1 MVTVHAHARAKALA
15 KASSGHPVEAW
26 YRPCLKPPKIARAW
40 LRLLRYRLRSYGC
53 VATVDHQGRTMFV
66 ADAHRGDRKR
76 FVVRADEKLTAFP
89 MKQARVVWTLA
100 AKMK

>member
-1 MVTVHAHARAKALA
+1 
-15 KASSGHPVEAW
+15 
-26 YRPCLKPPKIARAW
+26 
-40 LRLLRYRLRSYGC
+40 LRSFFKLRAVLKYWEILADNLSKACWSYGY

>member
-1 MVTVHAHARAKALA
+1 LRSFFKLRAVLKYWEILADNLSKAC
-15 KASSGHPVEAW
+15 W
-26 YRPCLKPPKIARAW
+26 
-40 LRLLRYRLRSYGC
+40 SYGC

>member
-40 LRLLRYRLRSYGC
+40 LRLLRYRLRSWGC
-53 VATVDHQGRTMFV
+53 VSVLDSVGRTLWI
-66 ADAHRGDRKR
+66 ADAHRGEGKR
-76 FVVRADEKLTAFP
+76 FVVRADEKLTAFVELESAICP
-89 MKQARVVWTLA
+89 FGEFT
-100 AKMK
+100 